1 MKILQKI
8 VMVMGLVGVASMARG
23 DVYLGEAKRQATNVK
38 SAEEIVSS
46 LPILKKIPTSFLI
59 GDGFKFKFNGQSLRI
74 DHMGT
79 GSVAPAHKRNCLVS
93 FSFSSP
99 VAFFGS
105 RVDVPLMFS
114 ETPEISKWRF
124 NTLGDYVMNFSKD
137 ADTEHP
143 VVGLSITARF

>member
-1 MKILQKI
+1 MI
-8 VMVMGLVGVASMARG
+8 VVVGLVGVAAMAHA
-23 DVYLGEAKRQATNVK
+23 DVYLGEAKRQVTDVK
-38 SAEEIVSS
+38 SVEEAVSS
-46 LPILKKIPTSFLI
+46 LPVLKKIPQTFLV

-79 GSVAPAHKRNCLVS
+79 NSNAPAHKRNCLVS

-105 RVDVPLMFS
+105 RIDVPLLFS
-114 ETPEISKWRF
+114 ESPELSKWKV

-143 VVGLSITARF
+143 VLGLSLTARF